1 MSIRKDIDAQ
11 LKAANFDE
19 HWLVY
24 QVQYGLPATTY
35 VIVRDLKSLADL
47 DVDNS
52 KAVEAAVPAGLRERE
67 MSYARENVL
76 GIESVIYRVKPE
88 LSHPGQ
94 SMVAANPSFWTVQET
109 EQAPVVA
116 NKKSK
121 KQEVQPAALKEK
133 TSK

>member
-1 MSIRKDIDAQ
+1 
-11 LKAANFDE
+11 
-19 HWLVY
+19 
-24 QVQYGLPATTY
+24 LPATPFITS
-35 VIVRDLKSLADL
+35 RDLKSLAHR

-52 KAVEAAVPAGLRERE
+52 NAVKAAVPAGLRERE
-67 MSYARENVL
+67 MSYARENVH
-76 GIESVIYRVKPE
+76 GIESVIYRVKLE

-94 SMVAANPSFWTVQET
+94 SMVAANPSFWTVQES